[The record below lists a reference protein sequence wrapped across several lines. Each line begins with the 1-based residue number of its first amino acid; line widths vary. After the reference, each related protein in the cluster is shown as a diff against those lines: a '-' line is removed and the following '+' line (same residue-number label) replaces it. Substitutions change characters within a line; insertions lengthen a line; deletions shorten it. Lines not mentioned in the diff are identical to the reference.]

1 MRAGFDSARIFSSVY
16 TPFSADS
23 APACQQP
30 RPAGTTGYIF
40 FYGTLMRG
48 FELRRR
54 LAIDALLQYVGRGT
68 ARGALFDLGPYP
80 AVIRA
85 AGTVRGEVYAV
96 TDPAALLPRVD
107 AVECYLPGDP
117 ARSEYIRMPAPV
129 AVDGAA
135 ERTAWIYCYARPLGA
150 AAWIPSGD
158 YREYIARTR
167 RRPSADGAGN
177 HFGIIHGFGR

>member
-1 MRAGFDSARIFSSVY
+1 MRISSIVNASFY
-16 TPFSADS
+16 ADS
-23 APACQQP
+23 APV
-30 RPAGTTGYIF
+30 YIL

-54 LAIDALLQYVGRGT
+54 TGIEALLRFVGTGA

-80 AVIRA
+80 AAVRA
-85 AGTVRGEVYAV
+85 EGTVRGEVYAV

-107 AVECYLPGDP
+107 AVECYLPDDP
-117 ARSEYIRMPAPV
+117 ARSEYVRVPARV

-135 ERTAWIYCYARPLGA
+135 DRTAWIYYYAQPLRG

-158 YREYIARTR
+158 YREYIVRTR
-167 RRPSADGAGN
+167 RQPSSRGASG
-177 HFGIIHGFGR
+177 GRRTAL